1 MKPFGIK
8 VDPLDNVS
16 LSSRSRY
23 NHYIMNIDTSLLLE
37 NMDENSTGPI
47 LLLTQLSRLV
57 SRRSTPELL
66 GQTLKELAALSFLRD
81 FDESTQQALTEGLCI
96 DANYCVL
103 LLNDL
108 ESADYVERRRDPL
121 DRRRHIVTMTDE
133 GRAALHRAEAAQ
145 QTLEDEILVALNA
158 EERATLAHLLRKA
171 LDGHNTVAPA
181 HETVAS

>member
-57 SRRSTPELL
+57 SRSSTPEVL
-66 GQTLKELAALSFLRD
+66 GQTLKELAALSVLRN
-81 FDESTQQALTEGLCI
+81 FEESTQKALNEGVAH
-96 DANYCVL
+96 DPNYCVPL
-103 LLNDL
+103 PHDP
-108 ESADYVERRRDPL
+108 ESADY
-121 DRRRHIVTMTDE
+121 
-133 GRAALHRAEAAQ
+133 
-145 QTLEDEILVALNA
+145 
-158 EERATLAHLLRKA
+158 
-171 LDGHNTVAPA
+171 
-181 HETVAS
+181 